1 MKTTLIAV
9 HRAKDNYKQRILG
22 ENWEESYRGNE
33 RANQG
38 LPRFCLA
45 GVVVICL
52 SFCIS
57 VCLFLY
63 LSLITFVR
71 CVYFW
76 IFAIS
81 SVFISFLTCQ
91 NIFLFSLSIPPP
103 PPSQNWSDWSEKT
116 VRTRT
121 WKNAKGDSKK
131 PKKSTRCLWKNTPS
145 SERTSTGKWANL
157 RSGFKVRTPSY
168 VLTRSWNII
177 AQFTW
182 GNGVNCKLKR
192 PVWLGRLTVTFAA
205 TSLTIQSWRRLIWI
219 DCGSLWNDTHPCG
232 KVDTKPSGR

>member
-103 PPSQNWSDWSEKT
+103 TDPE
-116 VRTRT
+116 
-121 WKNAKGDSKK
+121 
-131 PKKSTRCLWKNTPS
+131 L
-145 SERTSTGKWANL
+145 ER
-157 RSGFKVRTPSY
+157 
-168 VLTRSWNII
+168 
-177 AQFTW
+177 
-182 GNGVNCKLKR
+182 LKR
-192 PVWLGRLTVTFAA
+192 ENGSHKDVEKCEGRFKKAKEEYKMFVEKYAIVREDFNRKMGES
-205 TSLTIQSWRRLIWI
+205 SLRFQ
-219 DCGSLWNDTHPCG
+219 G
-232 KVDTKPSGR
+232 